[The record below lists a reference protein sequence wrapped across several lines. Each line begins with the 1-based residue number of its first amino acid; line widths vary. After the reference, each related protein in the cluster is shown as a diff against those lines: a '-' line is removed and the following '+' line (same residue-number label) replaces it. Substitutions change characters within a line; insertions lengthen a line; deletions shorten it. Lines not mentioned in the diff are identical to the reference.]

1 MWYLYVLRC
10 ADGTL
15 YTGVTTDLARRTAE
29 HNAGRGSRYTAG
41 RRPVR
46 AIASWVFTD
55 RSAAQAAESAFRR
68 QSRARKLELIAG
80 RLPFRGSVFL
90 DPA

>member
-1 MWYLYVLRC
+1 MWYLYTLRC
-10 ADGTL
+10 SDGTL

-41 RRPVR
+41 RRPVQL
-46 AIASWVFTD
+46 IASWPFPT

-68 QSRARKLELIAG
+68 QSHAGKTRLIAG
-80 RLPFRGSVFL
+80 RLPFRGSEFL
-90 DPA
+90 DPG